1 MMHKFSLWLD
11 HFIFEE
17 YKLPKGAISLFRIVY
32 TSFILF
38 VVGVPQF
45 RWIADKPDYFF
56 SPPRF
61 SLAIFFSGFPDY
73 AFLFI
78 LDITLVI
85 LFVFLLFGLF
95 TRVATILVGLLMI
108 VGFSFYYSFGKINH
122 DAHLM
127 IFTPLV
133 MCFSNWGRYFSLDS
147 KRTDREEK
155 REERHWPILLLA
167 IIIGFAMFSA
177 GVPKLLDGW
186 LETSTQAV
194 KGFVVT
200 FHYYNTFPERF
211 LQPHLISYDNVFFW
225 EAMDFTAVFFE
236 IGFLFAVIKQKWFRA
251 FVVIAVLF
259 HTMNILLF
267 SISFSNNLALYLLF
281 IKWDNLLQ
289 GFTKSRLRELINTK
303 YLIYALVTITLSY
316 IVDFPLNFY
325 ALGSTLSI
333 HFLTSSLIV
342 CILASLFFSINYF
355 ESTLISDKPAL
366 SK

>member
-1 MMHKFSLWLD
+1 MRHKFSLWLD
-11 HFIFEE
+11 HLIFFE
-17 YKLPKGAISLFRIVY
+17 YKLPKGAVSLFRIVY
-32 TSFILF
+32 ASFILL

-56 SPPRF
+56 SPPKF
-61 SLAIFFSGFPDY
+61 SLAVFFSGFPDY
-73 AFLFI
+73 TFLFI
-78 LDITLVI
+78 LDIVLVI

-95 TRVATILVGLLMI
+95 TRVTTILVGLLMI

-147 KRTDREEK
+147 KRTDHVEK

-200 FHYYNTFPERF
+200 FHYYDTFPERF
-211 LQPHLISYDNVFFW
+211 LQPYLISFNNVFFW
-225 EAMDFTAVFFE
+225 ETMDYTAVVFE
-236 IGFLFAVIKQKWFRA
+236 IGFLFAVIRRNWFRA
-251 FVVIAVLF
+251 FIVIAVLF

-281 IKWDNLLQ
+281 IKWNDLLDS
-289 GFTKSRLRELINTK
+289 FKKSQLRNYIKYK
-303 YLIYALVTITLSY
+303 YLILVLIIVTISY
-316 IVDFPLNFY
+316 AVDFPLNVY
-325 ALGSTLSI
+325 SVGSELGI

-342 CILASLFFSINYF
+342 CVLASLFFVINYLK
-355 ESTLISDKPAL
+355 SIVAPNKPIL
-366 SK
+366 TG